1 MKHKNIFFNRELS
14 WIEFN
19 ARVLQK
25 ACDKKIPLLE
35 RIKFLS
41 IVSSNYDE
49 FFMVRVADLK
59 RHQSTNQ
66 SWKDISNLSVNQ
78 QLEKISKRIH
88 ELYKIQYDCLNN
100 DILPSLKQEKIAYI
114 NANEFLLSDKIFA
127 EKYFKDNIFPLL
139 TPLKVNF
146 SENGELPHLTNLKLH
161 AGFLLKPLVET
172 SIIPQEFKP
181 QDNESPLAIVQI
193 PSGIDRI
200 IWLPKNESEG
210 ETRRFTL
217 LDDIIIK
224 YGTQLFPGYSVEQS
238 MLFRVT
244 CDAAFA
250 VDEQRDNDFIEA
262 MEEVLQARQSS
273 LPVRLTCNKSSS
285 LIKNFLIEKLKL
297 SKDDVYEVEGIIDL
311 SSLAKLSELTELEHL
326 KFPKWKPCLPKEFD
340 GETSIW
346 DEIKKQ
352 DLMIHTPYESF
363 EPVLRMVNESAT
375 DPNVLAIK
383 ITLYRTSGNSP
394 IVKALEVAARNGKQ
408 VTVFIELKARFD
420 EKQNIE
426 WATKLQNAGVIVI
439 YGIVNLKVHAK
450 MMMIVRKEDDGILRY
465 VHLSTGN
472 YNENTAKLYS
482 DISILTAEPEIA
494 NDATLFF
501 NMISGYSAI
510 QTMQQIKIAPINLK
524 SSLISLI
531 EREIQNSSP
540 EKPGLI
546 IAKMNSLA
554 HPEIIQALYKASCNN
569 VKIKLNIRGICMLVP
584 GVKNLSE
591 NIQVTSIIDR
601 YLEHSR
607 ICYFQNGGNEEIY
620 LSSADWMP
628 RNLDRRVE
636 ILFPILS
643 DSIFARLKSI
653 LINYL
658 DDTENSSILDKNG
671 KWTQISQLEEKSKSV
686 KKFSAQKYFH
696 EKAQKLEKI
705 QKDNFTSE
713 FIVRR

>member
-1 MKHKNIFFNRELS
+1 MKKNIFFNRELS

-19 ARVLQK
+19 ARVLEK
-25 ACDKKIPLLE
+25 ACNKNLPLLE

-59 RHQSTNQ
+59 RHQKVNPFL
-66 SWKDISNLSVNQ
+66 KDISGLSVEE
-78 QLEKISKRIH
+78 QLDKISKRIH
-88 ELYKIQYDCLNN
+88 ELYKIQYECLN
-100 DILPSLKQEKIAYI
+100 DEILPNLKEEKISYV
-114 NANEFLLSDKIFA
+114 NVKEFLLTDKIFT

-139 TPLKVNF
+139 TPLKCSL
-146 SENGELPHLTNLKLH
+146 SENSQLPYFTNLKLY
-161 AGFLLKPLVET
+161 AGFLLKPLVENST
-172 SIIPQEFKP
+172 IPAEFKP
-181 QDNESPLAIVQI
+181 AENETPLAFVQI
-193 PSGIDRI
+193 PSGIERI
-200 IWLPKNESEG
+200 IWLPQNKSEE

-217 LDDIIIK
+217 LDDIITK
-224 YGTQLFPGYSVEQS
+224 YGTQLFPGYSVEES
-238 MLFRVT
+238 MIFRVT
-244 CDAAFA
+244 CDAAFS
-250 VDEQRDNDFIEA
+250 VDEQRDNDFIQA
-262 MEEVLQARQSS
+262 MQEILQARQTS

-285 LIKNFLIEKLKL
+285 TIKNFLIKKLELNKN
-297 SKDDVYEVEGIIDL
+297 DIYEVDGIIDL
-311 SSLAKLSELTELEHL
+311 SSLSKLSELTELEHL
-326 KFPKWKPCLPKEFD
+326 KFPKWKPCIPKEFD

-352 DLMIHTPYESF
+352 DLILHTPYESF
-363 EPVLRMVNESAT
+363 EPVVKMLNQAAT
-375 DPNVLAIK
+375 DENVLAIK
-383 ITLYRTSGNSP
+383 MTLYRTSGNSP
-394 IVKALEVAARNGKQ
+394 IVKALELAARNGKQ
-408 VTVFIELKARFD
+408 VTAFIELKARFD

-426 WATKLQNAGVIVI
+426 WTTRLQNAGVIVI

-450 MMMIVRKEDDGILRY
+450 MMMIVRKEENEVLRY

-482 DISILTAEPEIA
+482 DISLFTAESEIA

-510 QTMQQIKIAPINLK
+510 QTLQKIKIAPINLK
-524 SSLISLI
+524 STLVSLI

-546 IAKMNSLA
+546 MAKMNSLA

-591 NIQVTSIIDR
+591 NIQVTSLIDR

-636 ILFPILS
+636 IMFPILNEN
-643 DSIFARLKSI
+643 IFARIKSI
-653 LINYL
+653 LNNYL
-658 DDTENSSILDKNG
+658 DDTENSSVLNSDG
-671 KWTQISQLEEKSKSV
+671 SWTNLSSI
-686 KKFSAQKYFH
+686 KKKTKENFSAQEFFYK
-696 EKAQKLEKI
+696 KAHKLEKS
-705 QKDNFTSE
+705 QKENLTGE
-713 FIVRR
+713 FVVRR

>member
-1 MKHKNIFFNRELS
+1 MKDKNIFFNRELS

-25 ACDKKIPLLE
+25 ACIKKIPLFE

-41 IVSSNYDE
+41 IVSSNFDE

-59 RHQSTNQ
+59 RHQKTN
-66 SWKDISNLSVNQ
+66 SFWKDISNLTVDQ
-78 QLEKISKRIH
+78 QLEKISDRIH

-100 DILPSLKQEKIAYI
+100 DILPTLKQEKIEYVPGK
-114 NANEFLLSDKIFA
+114 EFLLNDKIFT
-127 EKYFKDNIFPLL
+127 EKYFKENIFPLL

-146 SENGELPHLTNLKLH
+146 SENAELPHLTNLKLH
-161 AGFLLKPLVET
+161 AAFMLKTLVD
-172 SIIPQEFKP
+172 SAIIPPAFKP
-181 QDNESPLAIVQI
+181 PENEIPLAFVQL

-200 IWLPKNESEG
+200 IWLPSDG
-210 ETRRFTL
+210 IDRTVRRFTL
-217 LDDIIIK
+217 LDDILIK
-224 YGTQLFPGYSVEQS
+224 YGTQLFPGYSVEQF

-262 MEEVLQARQSS
+262 MEEVLQARQTS
-273 LPVRLTCNKSSS
+273 LPVRLTCNKSSP
-285 LIKNFLIEKLKL
+285 LIKDFLINKLQL
-297 SKDDVYEVEGIIDL
+297 TQNDVYEVDGIIDL
-311 SSLAKLSELTELEHL
+311 SSLAKLADVPEFDNL
-326 KFPKWKPCLPKEFD
+326 KFSKWKPCLPKEFN

-363 EPVLRMVNESAT
+363 EPVVKMITEAAT

-383 ITLYRTSGNSP
+383 ITLYRTSGNSS
-394 IVKALEVAARNGKQ
+394 IVKALELAARNGKQ

-450 MMMIVRKEDDGILRY
+450 MMMIVRKENDGILRY

-482 DISILTAEPEIA
+482 DISIFTAEPEIA

-524 SSLISLI
+524 STLISLI

-591 NIQVTSIIDR
+591 NITVTSIIDR

-636 ILFPILS
+636 IMFPILS
-643 DSIFARLKSI
+643 ETIFARLKSI
-653 LINYL
+653 LNNYL
-658 DDTENSSILDKNG
+658 NDTENSSILNSDG
-671 KWTQISQLEEKSKSV
+671 TWTQISQLQEKSKTD
-686 KKFSAQKYFH
+686 KKFSTQKYFH

>member
-1 MKHKNIFFNRELS
+1 MKKNIFFNRELS

-19 ARVLQK
+19 ARVLEK
-25 ACDKKIPLLE
+25 ACNKNLPLLE

-59 RHQSTNQ
+59 RHQKVNPFL
-66 SWKDISNLSVNQ
+66 KDISGLTVEE
-78 QLEKISKRIH
+78 QLDKISKRIH
-88 ELYKIQYDCLNN
+88 ELYKIQYECLN
-100 DILPSLKQEKIAYI
+100 DEILPNLKEEKISYV
-114 NANEFLLSDKIFA
+114 NVKEFLLTDKIFT

-139 TPLKVNF
+139 TPLKCSL
-146 SENGELPHLTNLKLH
+146 SENSQLPYFTNLKLY
-161 AGFLLKPLVET
+161 AGFLLKPLVENST
-172 SIIPQEFKP
+172 IPAEFKP
-181 QDNESPLAIVQI
+181 AENETPLAFVQI
-193 PSGIDRI
+193 PSGIERI
-200 IWLPKNESEG
+200 IWLPQNKSEE

-217 LDDIIIK
+217 LDDIITK
-224 YGTQLFPGYSVEQS
+224 YGTQLFPGYSVEES
-238 MLFRVT
+238 MIFRVT
-244 CDAAFA
+244 CDAAFS
-250 VDEQRDNDFIEA
+250 VDEQRDNDFIQA
-262 MEEVLQARQSS
+262 MQEILQARQTS

-285 LIKNFLIEKLKL
+285 TIKNFLIKKLELNKN
-297 SKDDVYEVEGIIDL
+297 DIYEVDGIIDL
-311 SSLAKLSELTELEHL
+311 SSLSKLSELTELEHL
-326 KFPKWKPCLPKEFD
+326 KFPKWKPCIPKEFD

-352 DLMIHTPYESF
+352 DLILHTPYESF
-363 EPVLRMVNESAT
+363 EPVVKMLNQAAT
-375 DPNVLAIK
+375 DENVLAIK
-383 ITLYRTSGNSP
+383 MTLYRTSGNSP
-394 IVKALEVAARNGKQ
+394 IVKALELAARNGKQ
-408 VTVFIELKARFD
+408 VTAFIELKARFD
-420 EKQNIE
+420 EKQNID
-426 WATKLQNAGVIVI
+426 WTTRLQNAGVIVI

-450 MMMIVRKEDDGILRY
+450 MMMIVRKEENEVLRY
-465 VHLSTGN
+465 VHISTGN

-482 DISILTAEPEIA
+482 DISLFTAESEIT

-510 QTMQQIKIAPINLK
+510 QTLQKIKIAPINLK
-524 SSLISLI
+524 STLVSLI

-546 IAKMNSLA
+546 MAKMNSLA

-591 NIQVTSIIDR
+591 NNQVTSLIDR

-636 ILFPILS
+636 IMFPILNEN
-643 DSIFARLKSI
+643 IFARIKSI
-653 LINYL
+653 LNNYL
-658 DDTENSSILDKNG
+658 DDTENSSVLNSDG
-671 KWTQISQLEEKSKSV
+671 SWTNLSSI
-686 KKFSAQKYFH
+686 KKKTKENFSAQEFFYKKAH
-696 EKAQKLEKI
+696 KQEKS

>member
-1 MKHKNIFFNRELS
+1 MKNKNIFFNRELS

-59 RHQSTNQ
+59 RHQNTNP
-66 SWKDISNLSVNQ
+66 SWKDISNLTVNQ

-88 ELYKIQYDCLNN
+88 ELYKIQYECLNN
-100 DILPSLKQEKIAYI
+100 DILPSLKEEKISYV
-114 NANEFLLSDKIFA
+114 NVNEFLLSDKIFA
-127 EKYFKDNIFPLL
+127 EKYFKENIFPLL
-139 TPLKVNF
+139 TPLKVNCN
-146 SENGELPHLTNLKLH
+146 ENAEIHHLTNLKLH

-172 SIIPQEFKP
+172 SIIPKEFKP
-181 QDNESPLAIVQI
+181 SENEIPLAFVQI

-200 IWLPKNESEG
+200 IWLPQNESEQ
-210 ETRRFTL
+210 ENRRFTL

-224 YGTQLFPGYSVEQS
+224 YGTQLFPGYSVEES
-238 MLFRVT
+238 IVFRVT
-244 CDAAFA
+244 CDAAFT

-285 LIKNFLIEKLKL
+285 LIKNFLIEKLQLTKN
-297 SKDDVYEVEGIIDL
+297 DVYEVDGIIDL
-311 SSLAKLSELTELEHL
+311 TSLAKLSELTELEHL

-340 GETSIW
+340 SETSIW

-352 DLMIHTPYESF
+352 DLMLHTPYESF
-363 EPVLRMVNESAT
+363 DPVLRMVNESAT

-426 WATKLQNAGVIVI
+426 WATRLQNAGVIVI

-450 MMMIVRKEDDGILRY
+450 MMMIVRKEEDGILRY

-482 DISILTAEPEIA
+482 DISIFTVEPEIA

-554 HPEIIQALYKASCNN
+554 HPEIIKALYKASCNN

-584 GVKNLSE
+584 GVKGLSE

-643 DSIFARLKSI
+643 ESIFTRLKSI
-653 LINYL
+653 LNNYL
-658 DDTENSSILDKNG
+658 GDTENSSILDKKGN
-671 KWTQISQLEEKSKSV
+671 WTQISQLEEKLKSD

-696 EKAQKLEKI
+696 EKAQKLQKF

>member
-1 MKHKNIFFNRELS
+1 MKNKNIFFNRELS

-25 ACDKKIPLLE
+25 ACDKKLPLLE

-59 RHQSTNQ
+59 RHQSTNPT
-66 SWKDISNLSVNQ
+66 WKDISNLSVNQ

-88 ELYKIQYDCLNN
+88 ELYKIQYDCLND

-146 SENGELPHLTNLKLH
+146 SENGEIPHLTNLKLH

-181 QDNESPLAIVQI
+181 QENENPLAIVQI

-200 IWLPKNESEG
+200 IWLPKNESEN

-224 YGTQLFPGYSVEQS
+224 YGTQLFPGYSVEES

-297 SKDDVYEVEGIIDL
+297 TKDDVYEVDGIIDL

-340 GETSIW
+340 GENSIW

-363 EPVLRMVNESAT
+363 EPVLRMVTESAT

-426 WATKLQNAGVIVI
+426 WATKLQNAGVIVV

-450 MMMIVRKEDDGILRY
+450 MMMIVRKENDGILRY

-494 NDATLFF
+494 NDITLFF

-546 IAKMNSLA
+546 MAKMNSLA

-620 LSSADWMP
+620 LSSDDWMP

-653 LINYL
+653 LNNYL
-658 DDTENSSILDKNG
+658 EDTENSSILDKNG
-671 KWTQISQLEEKSKSV
+671 KWTQVSKLQEKSKSD

-696 EKAQKLEKI
+696 DKAQKLEKI

>member
-1 MKHKNIFFNRELS
+1 
-14 WIEFN
+14 
-19 ARVLQK
+19 
-25 ACDKKIPLLE
+25 
-35 RIKFLS
+35 
-41 IVSSNYDE
+41 
-49 FFMVRVADLK
+49 
-59 RHQSTNQ
+59 
-66 SWKDISNLSVNQ
+66 
-78 QLEKISKRIH
+78 
-88 ELYKIQYDCLNN
+88 
-100 DILPSLKQEKIAYI
+100 
-114 NANEFLLSDKIFA
+114 
-127 EKYFKDNIFPLL
+127 
-139 TPLKVNF
+139 
-146 SENGELPHLTNLKLH
+146 
-161 AGFLLKPLVET
+161 
-172 SIIPQEFKP
+172 
-181 QDNESPLAIVQI
+181 
-193 PSGIDRI
+193 
-200 IWLPKNESEG
+200 
-210 ETRRFTL
+210 
-217 LDDIIIK
+217 
-224 YGTQLFPGYSVEQS
+224 
-238 MLFRVT
+238 
-244 CDAAFA
+244 
-250 VDEQRDNDFIEA
+250 

-285 LIKNFLIEKLKL
+285 LIKNFLIEKLQLTKN
-297 SKDDVYEVEGIIDL
+297 DVYEVDGIIDL
-311 SSLAKLSELTELEHL
+311 TSLAKLSELTELEHL

-340 GETSIW
+340 SETSIW

-352 DLMIHTPYESF
+352 DLMLHTPYESF
-363 EPVLRMVNESAT
+363 DPVLRMVNESAT

-426 WATKLQNAGVIVI
+426 WATRLQNAGVIVI

-450 MMMIVRKEDDGILRY
+450 MMMIVRKEEDGILRY

-482 DISILTAEPEIA
+482 DISIFTVEPEIA

-554 HPEIIQALYKASCNN
+554 HPEIIKALYKASCNN

-584 GVKNLSE
+584 GVKGLSE

-607 ICYFQNGGNEEIY
+607 ICYFQNGGNEEVY

-643 DSIFARLKSI
+643 ESIFTRLKSI
-653 LINYL
+653 LNNYL
-658 DDTENSSILDKNG
+658 GDTENSSILDKKGN
-671 KWTQISQLEEKSKSV
+671 WTQISQLEEKLKSD

-696 EKAQKLEKI
+696 EKAQKLQKF

>member
-1 MKHKNIFFNRELS
+1 MKNKNIFFNRELS

-59 RHQSTNQ
+59 RHQNTNP
-66 SWKDISNLSVNQ
+66 SWKDISNLTVNQ

-100 DILPSLKQEKIAYI
+100 DILPSLKEEKISYI
-114 NANEFLLSDKIFA
+114 NAKEFLLSDKIFA

-139 TPLKVNF
+139 TPLKVNV
-146 SENGELPHLTNLKLH
+146 SENSEIPHLTNLKLH
-161 AGFLLKPLVET
+161 AGFLLKPLVEN
-172 SIIPQEFKP
+172 SIIPKEFKP
-181 QDNESPLAIVQI
+181 QENEIPLAFVQI

-200 IWLPKNESEG
+200 IWLPQNESEQ
-210 ETRRFTL
+210 ENRRFTL

-224 YGTQLFPGYSVEQS
+224 YGTQLFPGYSVEES
-238 MLFRVT
+238 IVFRVT
-244 CDAAFA
+244 CDAAFT

-285 LIKNFLIEKLKL
+285 LIKNFLIEKLQLTKN
-297 SKDDVYEVEGIIDL
+297 DVYEVDGIIDL
-311 SSLAKLSELTELEHL
+311 TSLAKLSELTELEHL

-340 GETSIW
+340 SETSIW

-352 DLMIHTPYESF
+352 DLMLHTPYESF
-363 EPVLRMVNESAT
+363 DPVLRMVNESAT

-482 DISILTAEPEIA
+482 DISIFTVEPEIA

-554 HPEIIQALYKASCNN
+554 HPEIIKALYKASCNN

-584 GVKNLSE
+584 GVKGLSE

-643 DSIFARLKSI
+643 ESIFTRLKSI
-653 LINYL
+653 LNNYL
-658 DDTENSSILDKNG
+658 GDTENSSILDKKGN
-671 KWTQISQLEEKSKSV
+671 WTQISQLEEKLKSD
-686 KKFSAQKYFH
+686 KKFSVQKYFH
-696 EKAQKLEKI
+696 EKAQKLQKF